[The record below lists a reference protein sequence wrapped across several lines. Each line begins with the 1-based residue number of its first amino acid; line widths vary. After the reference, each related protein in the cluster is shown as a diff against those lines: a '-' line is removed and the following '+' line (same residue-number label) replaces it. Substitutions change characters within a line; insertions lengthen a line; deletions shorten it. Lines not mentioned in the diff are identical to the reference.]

1 MDYISILKRTWQ
13 IVLKRPYFWLAG
25 LLAGGG
31 GFSLAITSVP
41 SPGSF
46 NFEKLFSKA
55 QDLNQA
61 GESFLAFIQHNWSLI
76 LVGII
81 IISVICLILFVLSF
95 AAKAGLVK
103 TVFELEKD
111 REESNFF
118 KLIGE
123 GFEYF
128 WRVLVVSLIVFT
140 VILAVVGI
148 LSLPMALGVI
158 SPLFVIGWSMVSV
171 LILLASF
178 FFAEVVHLVLVREI
192 VINNSSI
199 SESIKNGWKFFKNQ
213 FVQLIL
219 ALLVFILVYLVA
231 SFGIGFASLVYLLI
245 GGLIF
250 WLAYVISSTAS
261 VVIGIVLGLILI
273 IFILVASGF
282 ISSFRSS
289 YWTLVYG
296 KLKEII

>member
-1 MDYISILKRTWQ
+1 MDYVSILKRTWQ
-13 IVLKRPYFWLAG
+13 IVLKRPYFWFAG

-31 GFSLAITSVP
+31 GFSLTITSVP
-41 SPGSF
+41 SPGSL
-46 NFEKLFSKA
+46 NFEKFFSKA
-55 QDLNQA
+55 QHLDQV
-61 GESFLAFIQHNWSLI
+61 GESFLTFIQHNWSLI

-140 VILAVVGI
+140 VILLVVGI
-148 LSLPMALGVI
+148 LSLPMVLGVI
-158 SPLFVIGWSMVSV
+158 SPLFVIGWGMVSA

-178 FFAEVVHLVLVREI
+178 FFAEIIHLVLVREI
-192 VINNSSI
+192 VINNSSV
-199 SESIKNGWKFFKNQ
+199 SESIKNGWEFFKNQ

-219 ALLVFILVYLVA
+219 ALLVFILVYIVA
-231 SFGIGFASLVYLLI
+231 SFGIGFASLAYLLI

-261 VVIGIVLGLILI
+261 VVTGIVLGLILI